1 MIHKM
6 RKEILEMAKDHDP
19 DELSKSGIVTRRAL
33 DYIANCLEQYL
44 EVYEVV
50 NNDPSIT
57 YEEREEAIEQMRK
70 VIKSLRKGKTK
81 YLNLEKLSQL
91 APMLEKEALLAED
104 TNQFSETMG
113 LRYDS

>member
-1 MIHKM
+1 MG
-6 RKEILEMAKDHDP
+6 KDHDP
-19 DELSKSGIVTRRAL
+19 DELSKDGIVTRRVL

-57 YEEREEAIEQMRK
+57 YAEREAAIAKIKK

-81 YLNLEKLSQL
+81 YLNREKLAEFSSI
-91 APMLEKEALLAED
+91 LEKEAQMDEE
-104 TNQFSETMG
+104 TNQFAETMG
-113 LRYDS
+113 LRYET